1 MLTLRPMSK
10 DDLPSVTDWLLQVH
24 VARWWTSTITPEEVL
39 ALYKL
44 RVKGLDRRTNMLM
57 CSEDGEDVGW
67 CQWYLWEDYQEESL
81 ARNAREGEIGID
93 YAIGLPTNTGRGLG
107 TRLVATLVEH
117 VRCIH
122 PGAGILADPEEANE
136 PSRRVLEKNGFS
148 LIEVRGIVTE
158 VGSPRRA
165 LYRLS
170 SAS

>member
-24 VARWWTSTITPEEVL
+24 VARWWTSTITPEEVI

-122 PGAGILADPEEANE
+122 AGAGILADPEEANE

-148 LIEVRGIVTE
+148 LIEARGIVTE

>member
-1 MLTLRPMSK
+1 
-10 DDLPSVTDWLLQVH
+10 
-24 VARWWTSTITPEEVL
+24 
-39 ALYKL
+39 
-44 RVKGLDRRTNMLM
+44 M

-67 CQWYLWEDYQEESL
+67 WQWYLWQDYQEESL

-93 YAIGLPTNTGRGLG
+93 YAIGLPTNTGRELG

-117 VRCIH
+117 VRRIH
-122 PGAGILADPEEANE
+122 PGAGILVDPEEANE

-148 LIEVRGIVTE
+148 LIEARGIVTE
-158 VGSPRRA
+158 VGSPRSA

>member
-1 MLTLRPMSK
+1 MVDVHHNSRRGARPF
-10 DDLPSVTDWLLQVH
+10 
-24 VARWWTSTITPEEVL
+24 
-39 ALYKL
+39 KL
-44 RVKGLDRRTNMLM
+44 RVEGIDRGTNMLM

-81 ARNAREGEIGID
+81 ARNARDGEVGID
-93 YAIGLPTNTGRGLG
+93 FAIGRPTNTGRGLG

-136 PSRRVLEKNGFS
+136 PSRRVLKKNGFS

-158 VGSPRRA
+158 VESPRRA